1 MESQNLKLI
10 KKNKEPC
17 FSNKL
22 TKHEKSIIAFV
33 TLILLASC
41 NNNTSKPTYTLREI
55 LKDQKRYFVYQRIL
69 DNKLVRLTLKMD
81 GNSSL
86 KAI

>member
-1 MESQNLKLI
+1 MK
-10 KKNKEPC
+10 
-17 FSNKL
+17 
-22 TKHEKSIIAFV
+22 KSIIAFV

-41 NNNTSKPTYTLREI
+41 NNNTSKPTTHYG
-55 LKDQKRYFVYQRIL
+55 KYYKKRYFVYQRIL
-69 DNKLVRLTLKMD
+69 DNKLVAIDTIKMD